1 MHRIGSELGRLCNLF
16 YLKGSVRFVD
26 LCWCQCDSAG
36 FFFFLSFLIE
46 GDLVSSFDT
55 N

>member
-1 MHRIGSELGRLCNLF
+1 MHRIRSELGKLCNLF

-36 FFFFLSFLIE
+36 FLGGVLIE